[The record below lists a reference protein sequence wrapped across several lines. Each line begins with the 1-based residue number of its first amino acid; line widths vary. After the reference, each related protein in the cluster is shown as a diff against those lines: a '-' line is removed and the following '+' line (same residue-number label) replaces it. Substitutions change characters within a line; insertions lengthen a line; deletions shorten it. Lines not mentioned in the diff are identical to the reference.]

1 MNKILVPTDF
11 SSNADNAMNYAI
23 ALAKETDRAVH
34 LLHTYTTTSHA
45 GHLSNINRIVK
56 EDREKEMVAYIAKKE
71 KEIGGKVTITG
82 RVRKGD
88 AVDLVKDEVPKSD
101 ADLIVMGTQGANSI
115 SKRVLGSTASN
126 VIKHAT
132 LPVLAIPAAV
142 EFSKFT
148 NLVVALDALNTPPN
162 DVLDKMIHFA
172 KTMHVEIN
180 LVHIVEKGKEH
191 TTSDPKVGAY
201 LSTKGV
207 EFTYEDREADN
218 IMQGIID
225 YARQKNDA
233 ILCLVSRHRS
243 WFNNL
248 FHSSVSEGVAK
259 EATTPL
265 LVLHAGEGE

>member
-11 SSNADNAMNYAI
+11 SSNADNAMDYAI
-23 ALAKETDRAVH
+23 ELAKQTNRAVH

-56 EDREKEMVAYIAKKE
+56 EDREKEMVAYIAKKV
-71 KEIGGKVTITG
+71 KEIGADVTITG

-101 ADLIVMGTQGANSI
+101 ADLIVMGTQGANNI

-132 LPVLAIPAAV
+132 LPVLAIPV
-142 EFSKFT
+142 GVQYTSFN

-172 KTMHVEIN
+172 QTMDVEIN
-180 LVHIVEKGKEH
+180 LVHIVESKKEH
-191 TTSDPKVGAY
+191 TTSDPKVGEY
-201 LSTKGV
+201 LDAKGV
-207 EFTYEDREADN
+207 VYTYENVEAEDV
-218 IMQGIID
+218 MQGIMD
-225 YARQKNDA
+225 YAEQRNNA